1 MIKYFSEFCI
11 NLYKWL
17 RPSNSKGL
25 AHCAMLHGNTNNIMA
40 SSKQAVAVLAS
51 MFNVKVYDP
60 KRWIMVFVINGI
72 YQDTKYCP

>member
-1 MIKYFSEFCI
+1 MDLPAQYLFLLS
-11 NLYKWL
+11 
-17 RPSNSKGL
+17 SVTST
-25 AHCAMLHGNTNNIMA
+25 MLHGHTNPNHIMA
-40 SSKQAVAVLAS
+40 SSKQAVVVLAS

>member
-1 MIKYFSEFCI
+1 MKAMEII
-11 NLYKWL
+11 NIG
-17 RPSNSKGL
+17 PSVLVLVLLSSVTST
-25 AHCAMLHGNTNNIMA
+25 MLHGHTNHIMA
-40 SSKQAVAVLAS
+40 SSKQAS

>member
-1 MIKYFSEFCI
+1 MKAMEII
-11 NLYKWL
+11 NIG
-17 RPSNSKGL
+17 PSVLVLVLLSSVTST
-25 AHCAMLHGNTNNIMA
+25 MLHGHTNHIMA

>member
-1 MIKYFSEFCI
+1 
-11 NLYKWL
+11 
-17 RPSNSKGL
+17 
-25 AHCAMLHGNTNNIMA
+25 MLHGHTNPNHIMA
-40 SSKQAVAVLAS
+40 SSKQAVVVLAS

>member
-25 AHCAMLHGNTNNIMA
+25 AQCAMVMLSKFRTWSAA
-40 SSKQAVAVLAS
+40 SGRVIAGPAKSCI
-51 MFNVKVYDP
+51 DP
-60 KRWIMVFVINGI
+60 NDSGSNK
-72 YQDTKYCP
+72 